1 MRDSLL
7 PLHVASHSRIASK
20 DMTAGPPAIALRA
33 VSKRYGDA
41 VALQPLELEI
51 REGEFFCLLGPSGC
65 GKTTT
70 LNLLGGFVAPTSGE
84 IHLRG
89 ARIDQLPPHRRP
101 VNTVFQ
107 SYALFPHM
115 TVRANVAFGLKMARV
130 GKAEA
135 AQRVSRALERVG
147 VSELSERMPT
157 QLSGGQQQRVAVARA
172 LVNEP
177 AVLLLDEPLGALD
190 LKLRQRL
197 QIELAEIHRD
207 VGTTFVFVTHDQ
219 EEAMALGE
227 RIGVMSGGRME
238 QVGTPH
244 EIYLR
249 PRSRFVAEFIGEA
262 NLLDVVFDGGV
273 ARLPDG
279 AILPASA
286 REAGPATLVVRPES
300 VVVSREGE
308 GLQARLVHTSF
319 LGRETRLELRL
330 AGSGLAL
337 TASIAGSDRGRLEQ
351 LELDQEL
358 RVSWHEDDAVVLLAQ
373 PQNEECHDA

>member
-1 MRDSLL
+1 
-7 PLHVASHSRIASK
+7 
-20 DMTAGPPAIALRA
+20 
-33 VSKRYGDA
+33 
-41 VALQPLELEI
+41 
-51 REGEFFCLLGPSGC
+51 
-65 GKTTT
+65 
-70 LNLLGGFVAPTSGE
+70 
-84 IHLRG
+84 
-89 ARIDQLPPHRRP
+89 
-101 VNTVFQ
+101 
-107 SYALFPHM
+107 
-115 TVRANVAFGLKMARV
+115 
-130 GKAEA
+130 
-135 AQRVSRALERVG
+135 
-147 VSELSERMPT
+147 MPT

-219 EEAMALGE
+219 EEAMALGD

-249 PRSRFVAEFIGEA
+249 PQSRFVAEFIGEA
-262 NLLDVVFDGGV
+262 NLFDVVFDGGV

-300 VVVSREGE
+300 VVVSRDGE
-308 GLQARLVHTSF
+308 GLPGAARPHVVPRQ
-319 LGRETRLELRL
+319 GDPPRAPARQRGI
-330 AGSGLAL
+330 AV

-358 RVSWHEDDAVVLLAQ
+358 RVSWHEDDAVVLPAQ
-373 PQNEECHDA
+373 PQNEEGHDA

>member
-1 MRDSLL
+1 
-7 PLHVASHSRIASK
+7 
-20 DMTAGPPAIALRA
+20 
-33 VSKRYGDA
+33 
-41 VALQPLELEI
+41 
-51 REGEFFCLLGPSGC
+51 
-65 GKTTT
+65 
-70 LNLLGGFVAPTSGE
+70 
-84 IHLRG
+84 
-89 ARIDQLPPHRRP
+89 
-101 VNTVFQ
+101 
-107 SYALFPHM
+107 
-115 TVRANVAFGLKMARV
+115 
-130 GKAEA
+130 
-135 AQRVSRALERVG
+135 
-147 VSELSERMPT
+147 MPT

-308 GLQARLVHTSF
+308 GLPARLVHTSF

-373 PQNEECHDA
+373 PQNEEGHDA